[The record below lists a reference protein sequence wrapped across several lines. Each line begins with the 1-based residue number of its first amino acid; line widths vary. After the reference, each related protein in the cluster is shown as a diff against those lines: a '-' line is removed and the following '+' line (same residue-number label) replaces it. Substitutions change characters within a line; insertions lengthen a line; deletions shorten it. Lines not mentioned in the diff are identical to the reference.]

1 MMTSH
6 DSDQTV
12 RRYRD
17 NRLYLRVMFITMIL
31 LALLA
36 GCSPS
41 QSVDLRQATARDV
54 QIVVAGHKGQKAVL
68 LNFWSTGCGPCVAEF
83 PMIVDLGNLNREKG
97 LAVYFV
103 NVDWLKRT
111 EMVQSFLDR
120 QGVVGLSFIK
130 DETDTPF
137 INGISPE
144 WSGAVPF
151 TIAYARKSGEPVD
164 YWEDSASRERFETA
178 IAMALEH

>member
-1 MMTSH
+1 MMTH
-6 DSDQTV
+6 QHCDHRV
-12 RRYRD
+12 HGYRD
-17 NRLYLRVMFITMIL
+17 NRFGLWAKFIAMAL

-41 QSVDLRQATARDV
+41 QSLELRQTTARDLMT
-54 QIVVAGHKGQKAVL
+54 VVAGHKGQEAVL

-83 PMIVDLGNLNREKG
+83 PFVVELGEINGDKG

-103 NVDWLKRT
+103 SVDWVK
-111 EMVQSFLDR
+111 QSEAVRGFLER
-120 QGVVGLSFIK
+120 QGVEGLSFIK
-130 DETDTPF
+130 NETDTPF

-144 WSGAVPF
+144 WSGAIPF
-151 TIAYARKSGEPVD
+151 TIVYGRTSGEPVD